1 MKVLFVTSEVYPL
14 NKTGGLGDV
23 AYSLPHSLIHQGA
36 DVRLI
41 IPAYRDLLN
50 QMKDLKLI
58 SRHDVPGDK
67 CVHSVRLLEATHPE
81 FNFKLYLVDCQALFD
96 RGGNP
101 YLGANGIDWYDNAER
116 FSVFARVVTLSAMD
130 RTDLGWQ
137 ADVVHCNDWQSGLVP
152 ALLSEFEHRPKTVFT
167 IHNLAYTGQFSEAEY
182 RDLRLP
188 TQLWHMEGVEFY
200 GSFSMLKAGIVYADH
215 VTTVSP
221 TYAKEICT
229 PEFGYGMEGILLGKQ
244 AQLTGILNGIDP
256 EHWNPKTDK
265 YLPTPYTLENVG
277 AGKTA
282 SKKALLLSFGI
293 ALGSSEHL
301 KKPLLGLVGRLVEQK
316 GIDIVL
322 DSMSDILENSDT
334 AFIFLGTGSEYFEN
348 KLREAADKYP
358 DRVFVWIGF
367 SEEKAHLLEAGA
379 DMFLMPSR
387 FEPCGLNQMYSLK
400 YGTPPI
406 VHNTGG
412 LVDTVINTNKNT
424 LKSKDATGFVFEKAT
439 TDSFKEAVF
448 AALELF
454 NDKSSWAS
462 IVKNGM
468 SLDLSWDTRAKQ
480 YMKLFNHE

>member
-1 MKVLFVTSEVYPL
+1 MNVLFVTSEVYPL

-23 AYSLPHSLIHQGA
+23 AYSLPHSLVDQGA

-50 QMKDLKLI
+50 QMTSLKLI
-58 SRHDVPGDK
+58 SRLDIPGNQ
-67 CVHSVRLLEATHPE
+67 CIHSVRLLEATHPE
-81 FNFKLYLVDCQALFD
+81 FAFKLYLVDCQALFD

-101 YLGANGIDWYDNAER
+101 YIGSDGVDWTDNAER
-116 FSVFARVVTLSAMD
+116 FSVFARVVTLMAMD
-130 RTDLGWQ
+130 RCDLGWK
-137 ADVVHCNDWQSGLVP
+137 ADVVQCNDWQSGLVP
-152 ALLSEFEHRPKTVFT
+152 ALLSGYDQRPKTVFT
-167 IHNLAYTGQFSEAEY
+167 IHNLAYGGHFSESQY
-182 RDLRLP
+182 RNLQLP
-188 TQLWHMEGVEFY
+188 AQFWHIDGVEFY

-229 PEFGYGMEGILLGKQ
+229 PEFGYGMEGILLNKQ
-244 AQLTGILNGIDP
+244 DRLTGILNGIDQQ
-256 EHWNPKTDK
+256 HWNPNTDN
-265 YLPTPYTLENVG
+265 YLPVAYSLKNVG

-282 SKKALLLSFGI
+282 SKQALMASFG
-293 ALGSSEHL
+293 LTMNSHETL
-301 KKPLLGLVGRLVEQK
+301 NQPLLGMVGRLVEQK
-316 GIDIVL
+316 GIDLIL
-322 DSMSDILENSDT
+322 NSMPEILETTN
-334 AFIFLGTGSEYFEN
+334 ANFAFLGTGSETYEN
-348 KLREAADKYP
+348 KLRDAAKKYP

-412 LVDTVINTNKNT
+412 LADTVINTSSKS
-424 LKSKDATGFVFEKAT
+424 LKKKTATGFTFDQASTE
-439 TDSFKEAVF
+439 SFKKAVLT
-448 AALELF
+448 ALELF
-454 NDKSSWAS
+454 EDKSCWAL

-468 SLDLSWDTRAKQ
+468 SLDLSWDSRAKQ
-480 YMKLFNHE
+480 YMKLFKS